1 MSNEKWK
8 DNSIQFPRLLSEIMA
23 TQELDME
30 ALGESMDL
38 TLTELEEL
46 FSRADTEFEKIKERA
61 FFRDFEEDDGY
72 NK

>member
-8 DNSIQFPRLLSEIMA
+8 DNSIQFTRLLSEIMA

-38 TLTELEEL
+38 TLTELE
-46 FSRADTEFEKIKERA
+46 
-61 FFRDFEEDDGY
+61 
-72 NK
+72 